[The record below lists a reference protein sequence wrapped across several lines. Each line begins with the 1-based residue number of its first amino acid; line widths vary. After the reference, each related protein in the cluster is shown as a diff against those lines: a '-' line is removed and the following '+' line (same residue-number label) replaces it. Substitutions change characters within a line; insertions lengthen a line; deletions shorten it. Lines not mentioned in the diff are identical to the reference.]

1 MKHLYK
7 SGGDW
12 KTKSGASYTVKAF
25 NKREVNEAINNG
37 WCLSLDDATAIEAVF
52 TEDKTAEKSLR
63 EEIKKLGG
71 KPAGRSSIAKLEAQL
86 EGLKD
91 GDTNE
96 G

>member
-12 KTKSGASYTVKAF
+12 KAKSGASYTVKAF
-25 NKREVNEAINNG
+25 NKREVNKAINDG

-52 TEDKTAEKSLR
+52 TEDKTAEKILR
-63 EEIKKLGG
+63 EDIKKLGG
-71 KPAGRSSIAKLEAQL
+71 KPAGRSSVAKLEAQL
-86 EGLKD
+86 KELKD
-91 GDTNE
+91 GNNNE